1 MRDVGKTSS
10 FVEVCRTI
18 DEMEVIF
25 LDKSI
30 ILKLVNEV
38 TEEVFAKNKE
48 ALEDETIL
56 TANVE
61 LAVRLS
67 ALTTIKIL
75 ERLELIDA
83 D

>member
-1 MRDVGKTSS
+1 M
-10 FVEVCRTI
+10 
-18 DEMEVIF
+18 
-25 LDKSI
+25 DKSI

-48 ALEDETIL
+48 ALEDDSVL
-56 TANVE
+56 TGNVE
-61 LAVRLS
+61 LTVRLS

-75 ERLELIDA
+75 ERLELIDS

>member
-1 MRDVGKTSS
+1 M
-10 FVEVCRTI
+10 
-18 DEMEVIF
+18 
-25 LDKSI
+25 DKSI

-48 ALEDETIL
+48 ALGDETLL
-56 TANVE
+56 TGNVE
-61 LAVRLS
+61 LTVRLS

-75 ERLELIDA
+75 ERLELIDS

>member
-1 MRDVGKTSS
+1 M
-10 FVEVCRTI
+10 
-18 DEMEVIF
+18 
-25 LDKSI
+25 DKSI

>member
-1 MRDVGKTSS
+1 M
-10 FVEVCRTI
+10 
-18 DEMEVIF
+18 
-25 LDKSI
+25 DKSI

-38 TEEVFAKNKE
+38 TEEVIAKNKE
-48 ALEDETIL
+48 ALENETVL
-56 TANVE
+56 TGNVE

>member
-1 MRDVGKTSS
+1 M
-10 FVEVCRTI
+10 
-18 DEMEVIF
+18 
-25 LDKSI
+25 DKSI

-48 ALEDETIL
+48 ALEDESVL
-56 TANVE
+56 AGNVE
-61 LAVRLS
+61 LTVRLS

-75 ERLELIDA
+75 ERLELIDS